1 MCNCFGTYISSHTI
15 VNLKNKTLWSITKF
29 FALGQNSKSCFNIS
43 MQLRLGPSP
52 SLPLS
57 YFLSLSLSFTPSHCA
72 FLSLSFL
79 LRSSLIYSLLM
90 PLSHSLSCFLSLSL
104 PLSHLLPYSLVPL
117 YHSLYLMRS
126 FPSENGL
133 LTSLAVGCAC
143 FNGPSCIWLLSSWFR
158 GHMVPR
164 KEKNGF
170 SFLKRFWNFF
180 FIQTMRTVKI
190 RIKRIHVSALTSL

>member
-15 VNLKNKTLWSITKF
+15 VNLKNKTLWSITKL

-57 YFLSLSLSFTPSHCA
+57 YFISTSFLLPTSLSLSFTPSHCA

-90 PLSHSLSCFLSLSL
+90 PLSLSLSF
-104 PLSHLLPYSLVPL
+104 LLPF
-117 YHSLYLMRS
+117 S
-126 FPSENGL
+126 FF
-133 LTSLAVGCAC
+133 TSLS
-143 FNGPSCIWLLSSWFR
+143 FTPLLSCS
-158 GHMVPR
+158 P
-164 KEKNGF
+164 
-170 SFLKRFWNFF
+170 SIILS
-180 FIQTMRTVKI
+180 I
-190 RIKRIHVSALTSL
+190 

>member
-104 PLSHLLPYSLVPL
+104 PLSHLLPYSLAPPL
-117 YHSLYLMRS
+117 SFSLFNAFL
-126 FPSENGL
+126 
-133 LTSLAVGCAC
+133 SLREWS
-143 FNGPSCIWLLSSWFR
+143 P
-158 GHMVPR
+158 
-164 KEKNGF
+164 
-170 SFLKRFWNFF
+170 
-180 FIQTMRTVKI
+180 
-190 RIKRIHVSALTSL
+190 HVSRRWLCMLQRTQLHLAAF